1 MENQWTE
8 ALLRFGPV
16 AVGITGVHVVMSII
30 VVTIGLVKWL
40 DLRGRARVSR
50 VFADNFRTA
59 LLANDVRGAVSSA
72 EAHATSQLAR
82 VLGAA
87 LRASAPF
94 LDNPARAEYAAG
106 VAEVA
111 AEREQTRLSSLLRRG
126 LGPLATIGATS
137 TLLGLL
143 GTVVGIMNAF
153 TAMARA
159 GGGSIDAI
167 AAGIGEA
174 LLTTAIGLLVA
185 IPAVWLY
192 TWLNARLDR
201 LFSELDYALQEL
213 IEWILVHGQPEVAAA
228 RTRTGPDDQTTSAP
242 GVTSER
248 AVRVGAQAGL
258 APTDPLPA

>member
-1 MENQWTE
+1 MENQWTQ
-8 ALLRFGPV
+8 ALEQFGPV
-16 AVGITGVHVVMSII
+16 ATGITVVHVLMS
-30 VVTIGLVKWL
+30 VVVFTIAVLKWREFRQRAEVTRAFAAGF
-40 DLRGRARVSR
+40 RG
-50 VFADNFRTA
+50 A
-59 LLANDVRGAVSSA
+59 LLRSA
-72 EAHATSQLAR
+72 PDEAIDHATAHEASQVAR

-87 LRASAPF
+87 VRAARPF
-94 LDNPARAEYAAG
+94 LQDPQRAEYAAS

-111 AEREQTRLSSLLRRG
+111 AEREQTRLSSMLRRG
-126 LGPLATIGATS
+126 LGPLATIGATA

-192 TWLNARLDR
+192 TWLNGRLDR
-201 LFSELDYALQEL
+201 LFSELEYALQEV
-213 IEWILVHGQPEVAAA
+213 IEWILVHGQPEVA
-228 RTRTGPDDQTTSAP
+228 
-242 GVTSER
+242 
-248 AVRVGAQAGL
+248 L
-258 APTDPLPA
+258 APHDIRSHAGPVTPSDGADVAPQGRSIERMVTA

>member
-1 MENQWTE
+1 MENQWTRAIEQFGPTATGITLVHIFMSVTVFTIAVIKWREFRARAAATRAFADGFRE
-8 ALLRFGPV
+8 ALLRSAPAD
-16 AVGITGVHVVMSII
+16 AVRH
-30 VVTIGLVKWL
+30 
-40 DLRGRARVSR
+40 
-50 VFADNFRTA
+50 
-59 LLANDVRGAVSSA
+59 A
-72 EAHATSQLAR
+72 EAHGQSQVAR

-87 LRASAPF
+87 IRAATPF
-94 LDNPARAEYAAG
+94 LGNPERAEYAAS

-111 AEREQTRLSSLLRRG
+111 AEREQTRLSSKLRRG
-126 LGPLATIGATS
+126 LGPLATIGATA

-192 TWLNARLDR
+192 TWLNGRLDR
-201 LFSELDYALQEL
+201 LFSELEFALQEVV
-213 IEWILVHGQPEVAAA
+213 EWILVHGQPEVVLTRGGGADESHDAVPAAFINEQSA
-228 RTRTGPDDQTTSAP
+228 VAPRTPATEPM
-242 GVTSER
+242 VT
-248 AVRVGAQAGL
+248 A
-258 APTDPLPA
+258 

>member
-1 MENQWTE
+1 MENQWTQ
-8 ALLRFGPV
+8 ALEQFGPV
-16 AVGITGVHVVMSII
+16 ATGITVVHVLMSVI
-30 VVTIGLVKWL
+30 VFTIAVLKWRE
-40 DLRGRARVSR
+40 LRMRAAATRA
-50 VFADNFRTA
+50 FATGFRDA
-59 LLANDVRGAVSSA
+59 LLRSAPDDAIRHAAV
-72 EAHATSQLAR
+72 HDQSQVAR

-87 LRASAPF
+87 VRAAKPF
-94 LDNPARAEYAAG
+94 LQSPERAEYAAS

-126 LGPLATIGATS
+126 LGPLATIGATA

-192 TWLNARLDR
+192 TWLNGRLDR
-201 LFSELDYALQEL
+201 LFSELDFALQEV
-213 IEWILVHGQPEVAAA
+213 IEWILVHSQPEVALAERDGNSAA
-228 RTRTGPDDQTTSAP
+228 GVADESRQTRHLPPQAP
-242 GVTSER
+242 
-248 AVRVGAQAGL
+248 AAGSMV
-258 APTDPLPA
+258 PA